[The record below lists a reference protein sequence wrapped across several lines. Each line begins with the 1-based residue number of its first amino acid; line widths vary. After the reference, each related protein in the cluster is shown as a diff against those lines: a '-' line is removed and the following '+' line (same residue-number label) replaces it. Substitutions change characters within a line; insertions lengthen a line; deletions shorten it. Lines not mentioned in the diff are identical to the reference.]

1 MIRPF
6 AWLTL
11 ALLLCLPLRA
21 EEIVGSLS
29 RDQVN
34 ITATFEGSEILI
46 YGAVKRSR
54 PTPEDSPMNVVITVQ
69 GPREPVTV
77 RRKDRRVGIWVNT
90 DALEIAQAPSF
101 YAVASS
107 APLGDALRRAD
118 DLLHRITI
126 PLAIR
131 LPNIDLPEEQKEGF
145 KDAYIRIQT
154 GRDLFQ
160 HLEGT
165 VNLIDDTLFSTSI
178 ALPANLVEGAY
189 TTKIYLTRSGRIIDE
204 HTNVIEVKKVGLER
218 WIYNLAHERPLIYGI
233 LSLVSAIAAGWLASS
248 FFRYLRF

>member
-1 MIRPF
+1 MIRVL
-6 AWLTL
+6 AWVALAITL
-11 ALLLCLPLRA
+11 ALPLRA

-29 RDQVN
+29 RDRVN

-46 YGAVKRSR
+46 YGAVKRTR
-54 PTPEDSPMNVVITVQ
+54 PTPENSPLNIVITVQ

-77 RRKDRRVGIWVNT
+77 RRKDKRAGIWVNT
-90 DALEIAQAPSF
+90 DALEIAKAPSF

-107 APLGDALRRAD
+107 APLGEALRRAD

-131 LPNIDLPEEQKEGF
+131 LPRVDLPAEEKEDF
-145 KDAYIRIQT
+145 KNALIRIQT
-154 GRDLFQ
+154 DRDLFQ
-160 HLEGT
+160 HLEGA
-165 VNLIDDTLFSTSI
+165 VKLLDETLFSTSI
-178 ALPANLVEGAY
+178 TLPANLVEGAY

-204 HTNVIEVKKVGLER
+204 HTNVIEVEKVGLER
-218 WIYNLAHERPLIYGI
+218 WIYNLAHEKPLAYGI
-233 LSLVSAIAAGWLASS
+233 LSLFIAISAGWLASS